1 MKQAFRA
8 LLVGGI
14 LVAGA
19 VVPARAFHEEAG
31 RVVGG
36 VVDQFRGLA
45 TQVEEHL
52 RTHPLMLPG
61 GTPPALVERPL
72 ITFMLDHRAELGLG
86 PEQVARLE
94 GLRSDFARESIRRD
108 ADIRIAELDLSAL
121 FEQEPLDLPKV
132 EAKIREVARLGADLR
147 VERIRT
153 IEQGRALLTPEQ
165 RAKLQA
171 LLGGPPLRRTAEQ
184 RIRM

>member
-1 MKQAFRA
+1 MRQAIAA

-14 LVAGA
+14 LIAGA
-19 VVPARAFHEEAG
+19 AAPARAFHEEAG
-31 RVVGG
+31 RAVGD

-45 TQVEEHL
+45 SQVQEHL
-52 RTHPLMLPG
+52 RTHPLFPG
-61 GTPPALVERPL
+61 GPPPAPVERPL
-72 ITFMLDHRAELGLG
+72 ITFMLEHRVELGLS
-86 PEQVARLE
+86 PEQATRLE

-108 ADIRIAELDLSAL
+108 ADIRIADMDLAAL
-121 FEQEPLDLPKV
+121 LERDPLDLPKV
-132 EAKIREVARLGADLR
+132 EAKIREVSRLRADLR

-171 LLGGPPLRRTAEQ
+171 LLGGPTPRRTAEP
-184 RIRM
+184 RVRM

>member
-31 RVVGG
+31 RAVGE

-52 RTHPLMLPG
+52 RVHPLTIPG
-61 GTPPALVERPL
+61 DPPPAPVEWPL
-72 ITFMLDHRAELGLG
+72 ITFMLDHRAELGLA
-86 PEQVARLE
+86 PEQAARLE
-94 GLRSDFARESIRRD
+94 GLRSDFAREAIRRD
-108 ADIRIAELDLSAL
+108 ADIRIAELDLSVL
-121 FEQEPLDLPKV
+121 LEREPLDLPKV
-132 EAKIREVARLGADLR
+132 EAKIREVARLRADLR

-171 LLGGPPLRRTAEQ
+171 LLGVPLPRRTAEQ
-184 RIRM
+184 RVRM